1 MSVRLAAIVAGGA
14 RQAWEALGFAVDES
28 GAIAFGNGSIEL
40 DESRDLRLLGLRL
53 AGLEDDADLE
63 GVPVAAGDPRPPSEH
78 PNGCF
83 ELDHVVILTNDVD
96 RTSAAV
102 EGVLGLERRR
112 LRQTADVRQA
122 FHRFD
127 ERGCIVELVE
137 NERVRTTRLY
147 GLVVN
152 TPDLE
157 RVSAELG
164 PDLIGR
170 PKPAVQ
176 PGRLIATVRESAGLG
191 FPVALMTPSA

>member
-1 MSVRLAAIVAGGA
+1 MSVRLAALVAGGV
-14 RQAWEALGFAVDES
+14 RQAWEALGFAVDGA
-28 GAIAFGNGSIEL
+28 GAIAFGNGAIEL
-40 DESRDLRLLGLRL
+40 HESRELRLYGLQVT
-53 AGLEDDADLE
+53 GLDGDADLE
-63 GVPVAAGDPRPPSEH
+63 GIPLTAGDLRPPAEH
-78 PNGCF
+78 GNGCF
-83 ELDHVVILTNDVD
+83 ELDHVVILTDDLD

-102 EGVLGLERRR
+102 EALLGLARRR

-122 FHRFD
+122 FHRFED
-127 ERGCIVELVE
+127 RGCIVELVE

-157 RVSAELG
+157 RVCTELG
-164 PDLIGR
+164 HDLIGR